1 MGGKGSSNSR
11 LDLNWRYIEL
21 ESKLLLS
28 YIEQNEQENDVIWRC
43 VLLFNVN
50 SMMISGRFIVCED
63 LQKQCYFLQI

>member
-11 LDLNWRYIEL
+11 LDLNWRYIEF

-28 YIEQNEQENDVIWRC
+28 YIEQNEQEKDVIWRC